1 MQNPHCHTAS
11 RPPGWH
17 TPPNWIGN
25 NNLDRLISYPEAPF
39 LSRTELPIQ
48 NTRHLLIRGR
58 RRDRPQGR
66 WADDVTNVVKP
77 ERFEAP
83 CEDSCYKRRQSR
95 SKNRYFQRK
104 SRWIDDV
111 CNNTQQKGQKTQRG
125 RLAGGPP
132 PTGTHSGPAL
142 RAGQRA
148 AGPDGA
154 RNTRGATSSPAQQA
168 AGHAKGAGTEVPA
181 PCRLTQP
188 LPRRGSGRMTISP
201 GDGDAS
207 TGTCRQRRPLPGQ
220 LHRSG
225 HRSRCG
231 RGAASGSAWWPGR
244 RARRNRSSRR

>member
-1 MQNPHCHTAS
+1 M
-11 RPPGWH
+11 
-17 TPPNWIGN
+17 
-25 NNLDRLISYPEAPF
+25 
-39 LSRTELPIQ
+39 
-48 NTRHLLIRGR
+48 IRGR

-142 RAGQRA
+142 RAGQTA

-154 RNTRGATSSPAQQA
+154 RNTSGTARNNNPGTPKGRVPKYPPLVSSLSHCLVEAQA
-168 AGHAKGAGTEVPA
+168 E
-181 PCRLTQP
+181 
-188 LPRRGSGRMTISP
+188 
-201 GDGDAS
+201 
-207 TGTCRQRRPLPGQ
+207 
-220 LHRSG
+220 
-225 HRSRCG
+225 
-231 RGAASGSAWWPGR
+231 
-244 RARRNRSSRR
+244 